1 MFEVA
6 FSDAESIFVGLPQ
19 RSILGPLLFV
29 LYVNDLPTIA
39 GKCSMLM
46 YADDTVLFHSGK
58 VAAAIEK
65 SFNKDPGS
73 MM

>member
-1 MFEVA
+1 MFKVA
-6 FSDAESIFVGLPQ
+6 FSDAESIFVGVPQ

-29 LYVNDLPTIA
+29 LHVNDLPTVA

-46 YADDTVLFHSGK
+46 YADDTVLFYFGK